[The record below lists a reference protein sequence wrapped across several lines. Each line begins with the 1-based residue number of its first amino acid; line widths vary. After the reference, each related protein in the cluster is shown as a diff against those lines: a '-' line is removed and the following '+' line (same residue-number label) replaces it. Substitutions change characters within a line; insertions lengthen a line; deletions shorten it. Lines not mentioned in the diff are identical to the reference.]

1 MHSQQQSQLAF
12 ELWEKLCQL
21 ESALWECYFDE
32 FMELTMQQDE
42 KKAMLDDDHDPEVKY
57 PF

>member
-12 ELWEKLCQL
+12 ELWEKLSQL

-32 FMELTMQQDE
+32 FMELTMRQDE
-42 KKAMLDDDHDPEVKY
+42 QKAMRDDDDDPEVNY